1 MKPRVYIET
10 SVISYLTSRPSRD
23 LVVAAHQ
30 EVTRQW
36 WEERSDKFDLVIAEL
51 VLIEAEKGDS
61 DAANARLTVLKSL
74 PLVPATQ
81 AAQNLAEKLLA
92 DHLVPQQASAD
103 ALHIALAATNGIEF
117 LLTWNCKHLAN
128 ALLRKRITAIIDQ
141 EGYEYPVICTP
152 DELLEINP

>member
-1 MKPRVYIET
+1 MNPRVYIET
-10 SVISYLTSRPSRD
+10 SVIIYLTSRPSRD

-30 EVTRQW
+30 ELTRQW

-51 VLIEAEKGDS
+51 VLIEAGKGDS

-74 PLVPATQ
+74 PLVPATD

-92 DHLVPQQASAD
+92 DHLVPEQASAD
-103 ALHIALAATNGIEF
+103 ALHIALAATNGVDF

-141 EGYEYPVICTP
+141 EGYECPVICTP